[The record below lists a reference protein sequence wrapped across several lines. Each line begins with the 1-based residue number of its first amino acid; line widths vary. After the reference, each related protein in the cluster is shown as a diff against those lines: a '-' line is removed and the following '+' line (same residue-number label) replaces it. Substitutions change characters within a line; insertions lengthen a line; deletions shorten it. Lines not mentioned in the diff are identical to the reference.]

1 MRFVLLFAMVLTACN
16 DQQNSD
22 ERLIQKIDSLQKS
35 VQALNDELN
44 KKELPETISKPKLPE
59 IDTLIKK
66 KPNNQIAPL
75 KVSSIP
81 PKLTVTDPPN
91 TIQQYFYKGTPRRL
105 SVKIT
110 GWIDGK
116 RTLTFYNPQGE
127 ETYVIHDVRMSY
139 SSVSNPEKFHDN
151 GACALVQTHLNPG
164 ASMYWNESEISFDEN
179 NYPLWKI
186 DIQKPERSLEQNMN
200 NKSWWD
206 AHEKKWIKQETIKEQ
221 PVVR

>member
-1 MRFVLLFAMVLTACN
+1 MRLVLLFAMFLTACN
-16 DQQNSD
+16 DQQNSN
-22 ERLIQKIDSLQKS
+22 ERLIQKIDSLQRS

-44 KKELPETISKPKLPE
+44 KKELPETISRPKLPE

-66 KPNNQIAPL
+66 KPNNQKNPLPTVSHPQKQKIA
-75 KVSSIP
+75 
-81 PKLTVTDPPN
+81 DPAN
-91 TIQQYFYKGTPRRL
+91 TMQQYFYKGTPRRL
-105 SVKIT
+105 SVEIT

-127 ETYVIHDVRMSY
+127 VTYVIHDVRMSY

-164 ASMYWNESEISFDEN
+164 ASMYWYESEISFDEN